1 MSQDQNVATI
11 LLYALTVSSLVN
23 DFTEDLKVTIHTDP
37 DLTFRQRL
45 RESIRSRDTRS
56 TTFYPKFDE
65 LLESFNDLVL
75 KANEENRPQFEKR
88 FFP

>member
-1 MSQDQNVATI
+1 M
-11 LLYALTVSSLVN
+11 
-23 DFTEDLKVTIHTDP
+23 HTDP

-56 TTFYPKFDE
+56 TTFYPKFDQ
-65 LLESFNDLVL
+65 LLESFNELVL

-88 FFP
+88 FFPESEISPDVLLLLQNIVL